1 MFKENT
7 FKKGDKVVCVTINA
21 PTFMIGAFIVVMS
34 VMGDPEYDAK
44 GFSLPQCG
52 FVGIDKITG
61 DHDWYMSEDFELVKT
76 KKKSIKKVIKKT
88 TKKVVKKK

>member
-7 FKKGDKVVCVTINA
+7 FKKGDKVVCITKND
-21 PTFMIGAFIVVMS
+21 PTLKVGAVIVVMS

-44 GFSLPQCG
+44 GFLNPQYG

-61 DHDWYMSEDFELVKT
+61 EKDWYMSNDFKLVKA